1 MLINMHWD
9 LTQVLGTYVTASMM
23 EFWAMMTFSNV
34 GSNHHFGGTCCAH
47 VETEVGDSGFIWK
60 IYNHL

>member
-1 MLINMHWD
+1 MLIKMHWN

-23 EFWAMMTFSNV
+23 EIWAMMTHSNV
-34 GSNHHFGGTCCAH
+34 GSNHHFGGICCAA
-47 VETEVGDSGFIWK
+47 VEMEVGDSGFIWN